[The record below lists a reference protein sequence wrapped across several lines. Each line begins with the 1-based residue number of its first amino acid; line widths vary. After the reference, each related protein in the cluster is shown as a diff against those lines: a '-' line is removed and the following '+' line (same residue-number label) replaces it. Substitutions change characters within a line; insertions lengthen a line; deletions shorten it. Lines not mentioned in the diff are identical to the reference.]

1 MQLGQVSLRP
11 PSMSSDP
18 AASTL
23 RQRKFMEAALSAAS
37 GKAPLAPAAP
47 GAATRFVEVGSKI
60 PPHHTLTSLSITHVQ
75 FVQGDLVSEFFAYIT
90 LSPMAL
96 VCTFVA
102 TIIITRDMK
111 PAVMF
116 AGQLANEAVN
126 QILKRLVKEARP
138 TEYLGDGYGMP
149 SSHSQFMAYFA
160 TYTILLLNR
169 RGIVSNDILSHVG
182 SVSVV
187 VWAAL
192 VVYSRVHLYY
202 HTWQQVVAGTICGT
216 VFGLAYYIFANKFL
230 RSTGLFAWLVDHPW
244 ARALH
249 VRDTYS
255 IPDLATFD
263 WEMWQQYRKL
273 GQGKND

>member
-1 MQLGQVSLRP
+1 
-11 PSMSSDP
+11 MSSDP
-18 AASTL
+18 AAATL

-37 GKAPLAPAAP
+37 GKAPQLEPAGP
-47 GAATRFVEVGSKI
+47 GAATGFAGAASKI

-75 FVQGDLVSEFFAYIT
+75 FVQGDLVSEFLAYVT

-96 VCTFVA
+96 VCTFVSV
-102 TIIITRDMK
+102 ILITRDMK

-126 QILKRLVKEARP
+126 QMLKRLVKEARP

-169 RGIVSNDILSHVG
+169 RGVVPGDTISHVA
-182 SVSVV
+182 SVLVV

-216 VFGLAYYIFANKFL
+216 MFALGYYFFANKFL
-230 RSTGLFAWLVDHPW
+230 RSTGLFEWFVDHPW
-244 ARALH
+244 ARAVH